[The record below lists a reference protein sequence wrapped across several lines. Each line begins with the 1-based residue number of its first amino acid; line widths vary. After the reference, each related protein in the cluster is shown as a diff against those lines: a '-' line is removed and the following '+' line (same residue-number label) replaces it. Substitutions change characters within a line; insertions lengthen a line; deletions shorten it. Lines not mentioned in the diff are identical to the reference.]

1 MRVRH
6 LGHSCVEILGN
17 NHILIDPDYTRAPEP
32 NIEFILVS
40 HAHMDHIA
48 RIAELPSGNILA
60 SADVCEIA
68 VKLGVDKDRVYPV
81 VAGNKVR
88 NIQILPGFSM
98 VNDPVYKFFYMLFR
112 LKLPEPGGT
121 PLSFLIEDDGTTLL
135 HVGDAHE
142 VDLNLTPDVLC
153 LPWRTTPFG
162 PNRYKNTIVK
172 MVKKLAPKYILPI
185 HYDLPGT
192 EAIPSE
198 LIGRVDQDVLIEDK
212 WHYFSRGRKVS

>member
-6 LGHSCVEILGN
+6 LGHSCVEILGH
-17 NHILIDPDYTRAPEP
+17 NHILIDPDYTQNPEP

-48 RIAELPSGNILA
+48 RIAELPTGNVLA

-98 VNDPVYKFFYMLFR
+98 VNDPLYTFFYMLFR
-112 LKLPEPGGT
+112 RKLPEPGGT

-135 HVGDAHE
+135 HIGDAHE
-142 VDLNLTPDVLC
+142 VDLDLTPDVLC
-153 LPWRTTPFG
+153 LPWRRTPFG
-162 PNRYKNTIVK
+162 PNRYKNTIIKLVK
-172 MVKKLAPKYILPI
+172 QLAPKYILPI
-185 HYDLPGT
+185 HYDLPGM
-192 EAIPSE
+192 EAMPTE
-198 LIGRVDQDVLIEDK
+198 LIGRVDQDVLLEGK
-212 WHYFSRGRKVS
+212 WHGFTQGRKVP

>member
-1 MRVRH
+1 MRVRY

-17 NHILIDPDYTRAPEP
+17 NHILIDPDYTRTPEP
-32 NIEFILVS
+32 NIDFILVS

-48 RIAELPSGNILA
+48 RIAELPSGNIVA

-68 VKLGVDKDRVYPV
+68 VKLGVDKDRVCPV
-81 VAGNKVR
+81 KAGDKVS

-98 VNDPVYKFFYMLFR
+98 VNDPVYTFFYMLFR
-112 LKLPEPGGT
+112 WKLPAPGGT
-121 PLSFLIEDDGTTLL
+121 PLSFLIEDGGTTLL
-135 HVGDAHE
+135 HVGDAHK
-142 VDLNLTPDVLC
+142 VNLDLTPDVLC

-162 PNRYKNTIVK
+162 PNRYKSTVLK
-172 MVKKLAPKYILPI
+172 MVEQLTPNYLLPI

-192 EAIPSE
+192 EATPSE
-198 LIGRVDQDVLIEDK
+198 LISRVDQDVLIEDK

>member
-1 MRVRH
+1 MRIRH
-6 LGHSCVEILGN
+6 LGHSCVEILGA
-17 NHILIDPDYTRAPEP
+17 NHILIDPDYTHAPEP

-68 VKLGVDKDRVYPV
+68 VNLGIDKDRVYPV

-98 VNDPVYKFFYMLFR
+98 VNDPVYKFFYLLFR
-112 LKLPEPGGT
+112 WKLPEPGGT
-121 PLSFLIEDDGTTLL
+121 PLSFLIEDGGTTLL
-135 HVGDAHE
+135 HVGDAHA
-142 VDLNLTPDVLC
+142 VDLDLTPDVLC

-162 PNRYKNTIVK
+162 PNRYKNTVLK
-172 MVKKLAPKYILPI
+172 MVEQLAPKYLLPI

-192 EAIPSE
+192 EALPSD
-198 LIGRVDQDVLIEDK
+198 LISRVDQEVLEEDK
-212 WHYFSRGRKVS
+212 WHYFNQGRKVS